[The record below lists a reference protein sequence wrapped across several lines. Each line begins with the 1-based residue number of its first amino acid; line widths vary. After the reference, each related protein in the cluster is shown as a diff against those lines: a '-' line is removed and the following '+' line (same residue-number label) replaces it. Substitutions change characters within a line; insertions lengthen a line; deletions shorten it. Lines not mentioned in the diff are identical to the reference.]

1 MSYIYFALIGTIPS
15 FAWLFFFLKEEI
27 HPEPKKMIAKAFIA
41 GALVTVL
48 VVIVQYF
55 GKYVLEKYFIAE
67 YSVISFLVF
76 GIVEEVFKFIAAYVV
91 VRKSRFFDEPMD
103 AMIYMIVA
111 ALGFAMTE
119 NIAIMLNVSAIHE
132 AFNVIIL
139 RFVGATLLH
148 ALSSGVL
155 GFYWAKGLVFSHMGK
170 IKNKAVWF
178 FIFFGI
184 GAASVLHLAFN
195 YLILRYNTSF
205 IYPVVFLIITALFV
219 FWDFENI
226 KISEQE
232 MENK

>member
-15 FAWLFFFLKEEI
+15 FAWMFFFLREEI
-27 HPEPKKMIAKAFIA
+27 HPEPKKMIAKTFIA

-48 VVIVQYF
+48 VVVVQYF
-55 GKYVLEKYFIAE
+55 GKYMLERYFIAE
-67 YSVISFLVF
+67 YSVISFLIF
-76 GIVEEVFKFIAAYVV
+76 GVIEEVFKFLAAYVII
-91 VRKSRFFDEPMD
+91 RKSKYFDEPMD

-132 AFNVIIL
+132 AFNVITL

-155 GFYWAKGLVFSHMGK
+155 GFYWAKGLVFSRMGK
-170 IKNKAVWF
+170 INNKTVWF
-178 FIFFGI
+178 FILFGI

-195 YLILRYNTSF
+195 YLILKYNTSF
-205 IYPVVFLIITALFV
+205 IYPVIFLIIAALFV

-232 MENK
+232 MEK